1 MPTYRPCPARSG
13 HCCRGRKKVERETT
27 EGRGSTGKKQKGR
40 EVAVDPGTGIEYFT
54 DEAYEIER
62 LLDKK
67 MVPCKVKGKKEPV
80 DYPQFLVLWKGW
92 PPESAT
98 WQWPAQR
105 GVKGGIPHHV
115 VAEYEAGLEAEAQLE
130 AEEAAE
136 DEEESNEEDEE

>member
-1 MPTYRPCPARSG
+1 
-13 HCCRGRKKVERETT
+13 
-27 EGRGSTGKKQKGR
+27 
-40 EVAVDPGTGIEYFT
+40 
-54 DEAYEIER
+54 
-62 LLDKK
+62 

-105 GVKGGIPHHV
+105 GVKGGIPLDV
-115 VAEYEAGLEAEAQLE
+115 VAEYEAGIEAEAQLE

-136 DEEESNEEDEE
+136 DEEDDEDEDEDEDQDEDEDGDEDEDEDEDAGRSWETYLAITRPQRCT